1 MSLLVYDGG
10 AWKNPIVIHVGDPA
24 GGLSWRFV
32 SSVYLFRNNTWQKVF
47 EMFIPTS
54 ATATSVLSAAVN
66 IEPHKTYWNQL
77 VGGRKLGDLSGNGVV
92 QTQDALE
99 MNKYVAGNFA
109 GMVAGAQAWV
119 EGTVIPFATVDP
131 PPSI

>member
-1 MSLLVYDGG
+1 MANLWVYDSG
-10 AWKNPIVIHVGDPA
+10 AWVEPMAVYAANSA
-24 GGLSWRFV
+24 GVWKSIRQI
-32 SSVYLFRNNTWQKVF
+32 YLFRDNAWQKVVDQ
-47 EMFIPTS
+47 EYVPTTE
-54 ATATSVLSAAVN
+54 TATSVLRASVN

-77 VGGRKLGDLSGNGVV
+77 VDGRKLGDLSGNGVI
-92 QTQDALE
+92 QAQDALE

-119 EGTVIPFATVDP
+119 EETVIPFATVDP